1 VDDPLRARV
10 ARVPD
15 WAWLTGIVV
24 VSAAFRI
31 WLVRGMPA
39 PFVFV
44 DELIYSELGRSL
56 AEAGTFA
63 VRGVPTSGYSLL

>member
-1 VDDPLRARV
+1 MGESWRARV

-15 WAWLTGIVV
+15 WAWLAGIVV
-24 VSAAFRI
+24 ASAALRV

-44 DELIYSELGRSL
+44 ENGFGFLHEHVADVLHGDR
-56 AEAGTFA
+56 
-63 VRGVPTSGYSLL
+63 